1 MSYTLPPH
9 SARSPSGLV
18 YYTADQMHQA
28 FAAGAAS
35 RDGEVEALRADAA
48 FAIDSL
54 AMMFDKY
61 ENGVTCYEDPEECS
75 GALGNA
81 ISIDNEDFH
90 AIADFLN
97 KHRPVAAIAA
107 EGKTS

>member
-35 RDGEVEALRADAA
+35 RDGEVEALRAVIKRVQHIALIDPPHTGQMLEIAA
-48 FAIDSL
+48 
-54 AMMFDKY
+54 
-61 ENGVTCYEDPEECS
+61 V
-75 GALGNA
+75 
-81 ISIDNEDFH
+81 
-90 AIADFLN
+90 
-97 KHRPVAAIAA
+97 IAA
-107 EGKTS
+107 EATK